1 MQTYTSYGGKF
12 ELITIANLFLTF
24 PFSFGQICSY
34 SKKIQSP
41 EVNFY
46 LKIYLHCH

>member
-1 MQTYTSYGGKF
+1 MQTYTSYGDKF

-24 PFSFGQICSY
+24 HFLFGQIYSY

-46 LKIYLHCH
+46 LTIYLHCH